1 MKNLINLDF
10 KKKIFVA
17 LIIAGLMPLVI
28 SGMMI
33 FNQTSDAMHQAAI
46 SNLQAQNQAKKLH
59 IEEYFA
65 SIDKQVKTFS
75 NSVMIKDAMNEF
87 NYAFSRDVEKFSAA
101 NRENYLSKVK
111 NYYLNDFSN
120 EYEARNQTS
129 FNANSIIPTS
139 NEAVYFQHHYIANS
153 AYPLGEK
160 GKLLRADAEGI
171 YHDIH
176 ERYHPIIEQYQS
188 EFGYYDIFLVEPE
201 NGYIVYSVFKELD
214 YATSLVDGPYRDSGI
229 AKAFNAVRDSKNNNF
244 THIEDFASYL
254 PSYDAPA
261 SFVASPIIDN
271 NLLVGVLIFQMPVD
285 NITNIMSEVAGL
297 GASGESY
304 LLGSDS
310 FMRSQSSKIAENTI
324 LATKI
329 DTPASLA
336 ISNGEEGSSSFINHH
351 QNQVI
356 AAYSPLNINGLSW
369 GIVSEINS
377 EEAHAVVKEISA
389 NILYIG
395 IGISVAVL
403 VLAFFVQCTVMKQ
416 LGGDP
421 NALLQIADEIIEGKL
436 ERNPKY
442 ADKKLKGLL
451 RRMLV
456 MQDTLKDNYDKNL
469 KKNRRIE
476 RIKQALD
483 SVSSSIMVADA
494 DLNIF
499 YVNQTGQDF
508 FNEAEDEIKKEL
520 PHFDAE
526 SLVGTNI
533 DSFHKDPSHQR
544 HVLGNLT
551 SNITTDIKFGEYVM
565 RISANPITVDQERIG
580 TVVEWR
586 DITAERQIE
595 SEVQHL
601 VDSSLAGDLSKRI
614 SLENKEGYHHRL
626 CQSINN
632 LVGTFESITGDI
644 VRVLDAVSHGDLD
657 KSIEKEYQGTYG
669 ALKNDLNNTVN
680 KLKEIVTG
688 IKQSSVLVNQGAD
701 EISRGNLNLSGRTE
715 SQAAS
720 LESTTSSI
728 EEITSSV
735 KNTANNAISATE
747 VANVTSEEAEKSGH
761 VVQQAVDAMSDI
773 SKSSNQISE
782 IIGVIDEI
790 AFQTNLLA
798 LNASVE
804 AARAGE
810 QGRGFAVVASE
821 VRNLAGRSATAAK
834 EIKELIQDSSQ
845 KVEIGTQLVNKS
857 GETLENII
865 SRVQEVATLIND
877 INNASN
883 EQAIGI
889 EQVNSQIVS
898 IDGITQS
905 NAALVEQAAAA
916 AESMKSQSSELENMV
931 DFFKFD
937 INGDEEDLL
946 MNLPIASNQV

>member
-1 MKNLINLDF
+1 
-10 KKKIFVA
+10 
-17 LIIAGLMPLVI
+17 MPLVI

-120 EYEARNQTS
+120 EYEARNHTS

-153 AYPLGEK
+153 SYPLGEK
-160 GKLLRADAEGI
+160 GKLLRADADGI

-261 SFVASPIIDN
+261 SFIASPIIDN
-271 NLLVGVLIFQMPVD
+271 NQLVGVLIFQMPVD
-285 NITNIMSEVAGL
+285 NITNIMSDVAGL

-336 ISNGEEGSSSFINHH
+336 IMNGEEGSSSFINHH
-351 QNQVI
+351 KNEVI
-356 AAYSPLNINGLSW
+356 ASYSPLNINGLSW

-377 EEAHAVVKEISA
+377 EEAHAVVGEISA

-421 NALLQIADEIIEGKL
+421 NELLQIADEIIEGKL

-442 ADKKLKGLL
+442 MDKKLKGLF

-483 SVSSSIMVADA
+483 SVSSSIIVADA

-508 FNEAEDEIKKEL
+508 FNEAEDEIRKEL
-520 PHFDAE
+520 PHFDADN
-526 SLVGTNI
+526 LVGTNI

-551 SNITTDIKFGEYVM
+551 STFTADIKFGEYTM
-565 RISANPITVDQERIG
+565 RILANPITVNHERIG

-586 DITAERQIE
+586 NITAERQIE
-595 SEVQHL
+595 TEVQQL

-669 ALKNDLNNTVN
+669 SLKNDLNNTVN

-688 IKQSSVLVNQGAD
+688 IKESSLLVNQGAD
-701 EISRGNLNLSGRTE
+701 EISRGNLNLSERTE

-735 KNTANNAISATE
+735 KNTADNAISASE
-747 VANVTSEEAEKSGH
+747 VANATSEEAEKSGH

-773 SKSSNQISE
+773 SKSSNKISE

-834 EIKELIQDSSQ
+834 EIKELIQDSAQ

-889 EQVNSQIVS
+889 EEVNSQIVS
-898 IDGITQS
+898 IDSITQS

-937 INGDEEDLL
+937 TNGDEEDLL